1 MKNVAALT
9 SVGEKFQIC
18 WMSGFSLGHF
28 VAAQDA
34 LPTQDVAIRH
44 PGNETIF
51 VVLLGTAGTNPI
63 LSNFDF
69 NLSKE
74 VQSVLLLFPESF
86 FLVSELL
93 LE

>member
-1 MKNVAALT
+1 MWL
-9 SVGEKFQIC
+9 FDI
-18 WMSGFSLGHF
+18 LG
-28 VAAQDA
+28 
-34 LPTQDVAIRH
+34 
-44 PGNETIF
+44 IF
-51 VVLLGTAGTNPI
+51 VVLLGTAGRNPVPT
-63 LSNFDF
+63 NFDF